1 MTDNIITYSLS
12 IFNVYFCGGPF
23 LWRPLGTCPPP
34 IRSSS
39 PDHCL
44 CDKSFLV
51 FQPPPIR
58 SSSPDYC
65 LSDKSFLV
73 FQPPPIRSSSPDY
86 CLSDKSFLV
95 FQPPPIRSSSPDYC
109 LSDKTSVI
117 GRMSQTAHSGDLVT
131 ACLHFHGFGSLFKLV
146 ISMLCCGQF
155 NVAGIRRR

>member
-1 MTDNIITYSLS
+1 MTDNITYSLS

-65 LSDKSFLV
+65 LSDM
-73 FQPPPIRSSSPDY
+73 
-86 CLSDKSFLV
+86 SFLV